1 MTDHSEL
8 PPPSD
13 ERDTD
18 PPDPAEEIEERGAL
32 ATMLPEQREP
42 AQQEPAHESRLSEA
56 VRADSVNQLLKIYA
70 DHQQREEDLLSEHG
84 KLAQINEDRAN
95 RIKRETVRELAEI
108 VDKVAG
114 APIRDLKRMF
124 AELANTVG
132 QHSEQIRVLRE
143 SQVEQGEQGE
153 DLKRALAVVESQL
166 RDVMVH
172 VDELRQK
179 IDKRARSSPGS
190 NF

>member
-1 MTDHSEL
+1 MDDHTEL

-18 PPDPAEEIEERGAL
+18 PPDPSEEIEERRAL

-42 AQQEPAHESRLSEA
+42 AHESRLSEA
-56 VRADSVNQLLKIYA
+56 TRADSVNQLLRMYSDQK
-70 DHQQREEDLLSEHG
+70 QRDADLLDPEG
-84 KLAQINEDRAN
+84 KLAQINEERAE

-124 AELANTVG
+124 AEMADTVG

-143 SQVEQGEQGE
+143 SQVGQGEQGE

>member
-18 PPDPAEEIEERGAL
+18 PPDPAEEIEERRAL